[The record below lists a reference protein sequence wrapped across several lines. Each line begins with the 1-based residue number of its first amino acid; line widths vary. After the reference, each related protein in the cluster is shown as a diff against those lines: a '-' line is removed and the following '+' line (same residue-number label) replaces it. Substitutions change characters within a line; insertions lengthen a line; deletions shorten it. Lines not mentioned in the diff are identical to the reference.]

1 MPLTEYDFAVE
12 QNRRDWIRIRIN
24 KHRGQ
29 VIHYTAQYETELDGE
44 RVPVVRHDSS
54 HGFPH
59 FDVLNR
65 RGEVV
70 SKTPL
75 PGNPSLNDALQTAVA
90 DLKRNW
96 KAYRAQ
102 FLGERR

>member
-12 QNRRDWIRIRIN
+12 QNRRDWIRIRID
-24 KHRGQ
+24 KQRGR
-29 VIHYTAQYETELDGE
+29 VIHYTAQYETEIDGE
-44 RVPVVRHDSS
+44 RGPVIRHDSA

-59 FDVLNR
+59 IDVLNR

-75 PGNPSLNDALQTAVA
+75 PGTPSLNDALQIAVA

-96 KAYRAQ
+96 KAYRAR